1 MQRTPRR
8 AEADAKVI
16 ERARTDRDA
25 FGELYD
31 LYLNRV
37 YAFCW
42 SYSTTKEQ
50 AEDLTAQ
57 TFERALNA
65 IARYQDRGV
74 PFSAWLLRIAA
85 NLARDR
91 ASRPIKEVQG
101 DEDAPFEE
109 REDTS
114 ELNPETQVEQ
124 WERAATVQALL
135 ATLPPDQQQVVRL
148 RFWEDRPWLEVGTL
162 MGRSEDAVKQLARR
176 ALKAMAAKLD
186 GDRRTDS

>member
-1 MQRTPRR
+1 MQRVQRR
-8 AEADAKVI
+8 AEADAKLI
-16 ERARTDRDA
+16 ERARTDREA
-25 FGELYD
+25 FGEVYD
-31 LYLNRV
+31 VYLNRV

-42 SYSTTKEQ
+42 SYSTNKEQ

-91 ASRPIKEVQG
+91 ASRPIREVQG
-101 DEDAPFEE
+101 EEDAPFEE

-114 ELNPETQVEQ
+114 EPDPETQVER
-124 WERAATVQALL
+124 WERAATVRSMV
-135 ATLPPDQQQVVRL
+135 ATLPQDQQRVVQL
-148 RFWEDRPWLEVGTL
+148 RFWEDRPWLEVGSL

-176 ALKAMAAKLD
+176 ALKAMAAKID
-186 GDRRTDS
+186 QGQAGG